1 MTNGPQN
8 YEFKQQLSALS
19 IVDQLSIWALI
30 RRKTRRRTWTVVDIY
45 PVVYVLG

>member
-1 MTNGPQN
+1 MNDSPHN

-19 IVDQLSIWALI
+19 LRDQLVIWLLI
-30 RRKTRRRTWTVVDIY
+30 RRRIKHRTWTISEIY